1 MQGYHKKESGL
12 ADPQLTRMAK
22 QQSTNGKR
30 VPPGPRGLPLLGM
43 GLQMLHDPLGT
54 LQRIFR
60 EYGDI
65 VRIPIV
71 SDSRIFL
78 NHPDYI
84 EQVTVIQQSK
94 FHKSK
99 LTKDVTGRLLG
110 EGLLISEGDFW
121 RRQRRLAQPAFQRN
135 RINEYAATM
144 VESAETHSR
153 KWQDSEERDIAHEMM
168 ALTLDIAVRTLF
180 GTTLPGEA
188 RQVGR
193 SLEFLMRYSL
203 RRNRSPFKLP
213 EKWPTPANRRAE
225 REIQFLDSLVYRI
238 IDERKKLGR
247 AGEHNDL
254 LSLLMAAMDEDGSQ
268 MTAKQLRDEIMTLFT
283 AGHETTALTLSWAWY
298 LLSKN
303 PSAEARLYEEIR
315 VVLAGRL
322 PSIADLGQLP
332 YLRGVVNEALR
343 LYPPAYILA
352 RTSIA
357 PCTIGGYELPAGST
371 VVFSQWITHRDS
383 RFFSDPDAFIP
394 ERWLD
399 GLEDRLPPGAYFP
412 FGDGPRRCIGQ
423 NFALMEVVL
432 VLATIAQKFQ
442 FRLASGQKIVPDPL
456 VTLRPRNGIRMR
468 IDARRQRHDVSAH

>member
-1 MQGYHKKESGL
+1 MS
-12 ADPQLTRMAK
+12 A
-22 QQSTNGKR
+22 NGNR

-43 GLQMLHDPLGT
+43 GLQVLRDPLGT
-54 LQRIFR
+54 LEHIARK
-60 EYGDI
+60 YGDI
-65 VRIPIV
+65 VTIPIV
-71 SDSRIFL
+71 SDTRILL

-121 RRQRRLAQPAFQRN
+121 RRQRRLAQPAFQRH

-144 VESAETHSR
+144 LESAEVHSR
-153 KWQDSEERDIAHEMM
+153 KWKDSEERDIAHEMM
-168 ALTLDIAVRTLF
+168 ALTLEIAVRTLF

-188 RQVGR
+188 RQVAL

-203 RRNRSPFKLP
+203 RRARSPFKLP
-213 EKWPTPANRRAE
+213 EKWPTPSNRRAE

-238 IDERKKLGR
+238 IDKRKKLGN
-247 AGEHNDL
+247 ANEHNDL

-268 MTAKQLRDEIMTLFT
+268 MTPKQLRDEIMTLFM

-303 PSAEARLYEEIR
+303 PAAETRLHEELR
-315 VVLAGRL
+315 DVLAGRL
-322 PSIADLGQLP
+322 PTIADLGRLP
-332 YLRGVVNEALR
+332 YLRGVVNEVLR

-357 PCTIGGYELPAGST
+357 PCTIGGYDLPAGST
-371 VVFSQWITHRDS
+371 IILSQWVTHHDP
-383 RFFSDPDAFIP
+383 RFFADPDAFLP

-399 GLEDRLPPGAYFP
+399 GLEDRLPAGAYFP

-432 VLATIAQKFQ
+432 VMATIAQKFQ
-442 FRLASGQKIVPDPL
+442 FRLATARKIVPDPL
-456 VTLRPRNGIRMR
+456 VTLRPRNGIPMR
-468 IDARRQRHDVSAH
+468 IDARR

>member
-1 MQGYHKKESGL
+1 
-12 ADPQLTRMAK
+12 MA
-22 QQSTNGKR
+22 
-30 VPPGPRGLPLLGM
+30 
-43 GLQMLHDPLGT
+43 LQMLHDPLGT
-54 LQRIFR
+54 LERIFR

-144 VESAETHSR
+144 VESAEAQSR
-153 KWQDSEERDIAHEMM
+153 KWRDSEERDMAQEMM

-203 RRNRSPFKLP
+203 RRSRSPFKLP
-213 EKWPTPANRRAE
+213 DKWPTLANRRAE
-225 REIQFLDSLVYRI
+225 REIRFLDSLVYRI
-238 IDERKKLGR
+238 IDERKKLGD
-247 AGEHNDL
+247 ASEHNDL

-268 MTAKQLRDEIMTLFT
+268 MTPKQLRDEIMTLFM

-303 PSAEARLYEEIR
+303 PSAETRLYEELR
-315 VVLAGRL
+315 VVLAGRP
-322 PSIADLGQLP
+322 PSLVDLGQLP
-332 YLRGVVNEALR
+332 YLRGVVNEVLR

-357 PCTIGGYELPAGST
+357 PCTIGGYEFPVGST
-371 VVFSQWITHRDS
+371 FIFSQWVSHRDA
-383 RFFSDPDAFIP
+383 RFFGDPDAFIP

-399 GLEDRLPPGAYFP
+399 GLEDRLPAGVYFP

-442 FRLASGQKIVPDPL
+442 FRLVPGQKIVPDPL

-468 IDARRQRHDVSAH
+468 IDARRSAML

>member
-1 MQGYHKKESGL
+1 LRS
-12 ADPQLTRMAK
+12 
-22 QQSTNGKR
+22 QSTGMDEKMATDGKR

-43 GLQMLHDPLGT
+43 ALQVLHDPLGT
-54 LQRIFR
+54 LQRISR

-144 VESAETHSR
+144 VESAEAHSQ
-153 KWQDSEERDIAHEMM
+153 KWLDSEERDIAHEMM

-203 RRNRSPFKLP
+203 RRTRSPFKLP
-213 EKWPTPANRRAE
+213 EKWRTPANRRAE

-238 IDERKKLGR
+238 IDERKRLGD
-247 AGEHNDL
+247 ASEHNDL

-268 MTAKQLRDEIMTLFT
+268 MTPKQLRDEIMTLFT

-303 PSAEARLYEEIR
+303 PSAETRLYEELR
-315 VVLAGRL
+315 VVLAGRP

-332 YLRGVVNEALR
+332 YLRGVVNEVLR
-343 LYPPAYILA
+343 LYPPAYVLA

-357 PCTIGGYELPAGST
+357 PCTIGGYELPIGST
-371 VVFSQWITHRDS
+371 IVFSQWVTHRDA
-383 RFFSDPDAFIP
+383 RFFNDPNAFIP

-399 GLEDRLPPGAYFP
+399 GLEDRLPAGAYFP

-468 IDARRQRHDVSAH
+468 IDARR

>member
-1 MQGYHKKESGL
+1 
-12 ADPQLTRMAK
+12 MA
-22 QQSTNGKR
+22 
-30 VPPGPRGLPLLGM
+30 
-43 GLQMLHDPLGT
+43 LQVLHDPLGT
-54 LQRIFR
+54 LQRISR

-144 VESAETHSR
+144 VESADADSR
-153 KWQDSEERDIAHEMM
+153 KWRDSEERDIAHEMM

-203 RRNRSPFKLP
+203 RRSRSPFKLP

-225 REIQFLDSLVYRI
+225 REIKFLDSLVYRI
-238 IDERKKLGR
+238 IDERKKLGD
-247 AGEHNDL
+247 ASEHNDL

-268 MTAKQLRDEIMTLFT
+268 MTPKQLRDEIMTLFT

-303 PSAEARLYEEIR
+303 PSAEERLYEELR
-315 VVLAGRL
+315 DVLAGRP

-332 YLRGVVNEALR
+332 YLRGVVNEVLR
-343 LYPPAYILA
+343 LYPPAYVLA

-357 PCTIGGYELPAGST
+357 PCTIGGYQLPAGST
-371 VVFSQWITHRDS
+371 LIFSQWVTHRDE

-399 GLEDRLPPGAYFP
+399 GLEDRLPAGAYFP

-442 FRLASGQKIVPDPL
+442 FRLAPGQKIVPDPL

-468 IDARRQRHDVSAH
+468 IDARR